1 MKSADDVLKRLDVP
15 PERPLGTEQKTA
27 LKEDVLQRIGGASR
41 PGDERFR
48 ALRRR
53 VLIPVL
59 AALVAGA
66 LLGSLGTAYALS
78 EPGPPS
84 ASPESLA
91 SVSTAGAP
99 VTLTRQGDGL
109 PSSGQAFL
117 MATRGST
124 AYLRVPLTDGQTC
137 FFTGR
142 AAKRGAFALGSGGC
156 QTLAPR
162 FPILDLSPIQASGP
176 GGFKVLAVQG
186 IAADGV
192 ASIALEDLD
201 GGTIAETAVRD
212 NVYKLTAY
220 PPGGVSALVARD
232 SGGHELQRVNY
243 NRPIELS
250 R

>member
-1 MKSADDVLKRLDVP
+1 MKSSDDVLMRLDVP
-15 PERPLGTEQKTA
+15 DERPLGAERKAA
-27 LKEDVLQRIGGASR
+27 LRDDVLQRIGEAGR
-41 PGDERFR
+41 PGDTGFS

-59 AALVAGA
+59 AAVVAGA
-66 LLGSLGTAYALS
+66 LLGSLSTAYALS

-84 ASPESLA
+84 ASPESLT
-91 SVSTAGAP
+91 VISTAGAP

-117 MATRGST
+117 LATRGST

-142 AAKRGAFALGSGGC
+142 AAERGAFALGGGSC
-156 QTLAPR
+156 WTPAAR

-186 IAADGV
+186 FAADGV
-192 ASIALEDLD
+192 AAIALKDLD
-201 GGTIAETAVRD
+201 GQTIAETAVRD

-220 PPGGVSALVARD
+220 PPGGVSALVALD
-232 SGGHELQRVNY
+232 AGGHVLQRVNY
-243 NRPIELS
+243 S